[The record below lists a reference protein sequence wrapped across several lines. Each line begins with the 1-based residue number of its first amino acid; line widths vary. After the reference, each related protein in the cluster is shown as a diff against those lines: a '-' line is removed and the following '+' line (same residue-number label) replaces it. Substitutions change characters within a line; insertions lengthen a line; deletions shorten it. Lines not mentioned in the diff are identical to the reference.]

1 MKLCYWIA
9 PFTLLL
15 AGCGQADGQADSEG
29 PALSSAAAVT
39 VTETSVETDAV
50 GTDIGNAIGPAMGER
65 APEFEL
71 PGSDGKTHKLSNYRG
86 DHVVLAFFPKA
97 FTGG

>member
-1 MKLCYWIA
+1 MKLHYWFA
-9 PFTLLL
+9 GLTLALG
-15 AGCGQADGQADSEG
+15 GCGQADNPTAEAPSNSDE
-29 PALSSAAAVT
+29 LT
-39 VTETSVETDAV
+39 VGSQ
-50 GTDIGNAIGPAMGER
+50 

-86 DHVVLAFFPKA
+86 EHVVLAFFPKA

>member
-1 MKLCYWIA
+1 MKLRIWC
-9 PFTLLL
+9 FGMLL
-15 AGCGQADGQADSEG
+15 ALVGCGQADSGNVSGAASSEVAEMG
-29 PALSSAAAVT
+29 
-39 VTETSVETDAV
+39 V
-50 GTDIGNAIGPAMGER
+50 GSM

-86 DHVVLAFFPKA
+86 EHVVLAFFPKA

>member
-15 AGCGQADGQADSEG
+15 AGCGQADSEG
-29 PALSSAAAVT
+29 LAVSSAAAVT
-39 VTETSVETDAV
+39 VTEASVETDAV
-50 GTDIGNAIGPAMGER
+50 GADIGPAIGKR